1 MKQNKNKNITK
12 ITSSAL
18 VLLLSSG
25 GIFSNS
31 LAKDINS
38 KNTEKVIVEKKDEL
52 DKESKEKIENCEKEN
67 ENENLDKKTKEETE
81 KTNKNDFSNN
91 PTITDVVD
99 NLDNQTNESIEEK
112 ESGEKKLYEDEQ
124 YSEDK
129 ETLNL
134 NANEEKNIDE
144 ENKYKEK
151 SLDNINSENLNEDKT
166 DDQNKE
172 SNDEVSNAKIKCDPE
187 IIENENPKYINE
199 YENKEEFVKML
210 ASHSSLAK
218 EYNIFPEVMMGQAI
232 LESGWGKSDLAKNN
246 KNLFGVKVPDSEK
259 GQGKGVVYKT
269 NEEIKGKNIIIK
281 DEFRK
286 FDTYEQSIRQYLSL
300 LSGKYYSSF
309 GVNTAKNYKEQIQR
323 IKDAGYATAS
333 NYVDS
338 VLNVIDSANL
348 SEIANKY
355 LASNVLKKTHANTAK
370 KRSDKKENR
379 KIVMHYQAEIIKDR
393 STQDNLYNT
402 TSQKEIFYKHNL
414 KKENRKLKISTSL
427 KTSKKTDS
435 SKLFSENLIK
445 EGLDKSKENNLF
457 SKNNKDVT
465 IYKDKNYR
473 KNQKSKIVTNNYYNK
488 IESDNVKTGVSS
500 LSSVLLTIISTSSLT
515 LFASKKKNK

>member
-67 ENENLDKKTKEETE
+67 KNLDKKTKEETE
-81 KTNKNDFSNN
+81 ETNKNDFSNN

-112 ESGEKKLYEDEQ
+112 ESGEKNLYEDEQ

-166 DDQNKE
+166 DEQNKE
-172 SNDEVSNAKIKCDPE
+172 SNDKVKCDSE

-300 LSGKYYSSF
+300 LSGRYYSSF

-348 SEIANKY
+348 SDIANKY

-370 KRSDKKENR
+370 KRIDKKENR
-379 KIVMHYQAEIIKDR
+379 KIVMNYQAEIIKDR
-393 STQDNLYNT
+393 STKDNLYNT
-402 TSQKEIFYKHNL
+402 ASQKEIFNKHNFE
-414 KKENRKLKISTSL
+414 KENRKLKISTSL

-445 EGLDKSKENNLF
+445 EDLDKSKENNLF
-457 SKNNKDVT
+457 SKNNKNNKDVT

-488 IESDNVKTGVSS
+488 IESNNVKTGVSS
-500 LSSVLLTIISTSSLT
+500 LSSVLLTIISTSSFT

>member
-52 DKESKEKIENCEKEN
+52 DKEKIENCEK

-81 KTNKNDFSNN
+81 ETNKNDFSNN

-99 NLDNQTNESIEEK
+99 NLDNQTNESIEKK
-112 ESGEKKLYEDEQ
+112 ESGEKNLYEDEQ

-166 DDQNKE
+166 DNQNKE

-246 KNLFGVKVPDSEK
+246 KNLFGVKV
-259 GQGKGVVYKT
+259 
-269 NEEIKGKNIIIK
+269 
-281 DEFRK
+281 
-286 FDTYEQSIRQYLSL
+286 
-300 LSGKYYSSF
+300 
-309 GVNTAKNYKEQIQR
+309 
-323 IKDAGYATAS
+323 
-333 NYVDS
+333 
-338 VLNVIDSANL
+338 
-348 SEIANKY
+348 
-355 LASNVLKKTHANTAK
+355 
-370 KRSDKKENR
+370 
-379 KIVMHYQAEIIKDR
+379 
-393 STQDNLYNT
+393 
-402 TSQKEIFYKHNL
+402 
-414 KKENRKLKISTSL
+414 
-427 KTSKKTDS
+427 TD
-435 SKLFSENLIK
+435 
-445 EGLDKSKENNLF
+445 
-457 SKNNKDVT
+457 
-465 IYKDKNYR
+465 
-473 KNQKSKIVTNNYYNK
+473 
-488 IESDNVKTGVSS
+488 
-500 LSSVLLTIISTSSLT
+500 
-515 LFASKKKNK
+515 

>member
-1 MKQNKNKNITK
+1 M
-12 ITSSAL
+12 
-18 VLLLSSG
+18 
-25 GIFSNS
+25 
-31 LAKDINS
+31 
-38 KNTEKVIVEKKDEL
+38 
-52 DKESKEKIENCEKEN
+52 
-67 ENENLDKKTKEETE
+67 
-81 KTNKNDFSNN
+81 
-91 PTITDVVD
+91 
-99 NLDNQTNESIEEK
+99 
-112 ESGEKKLYEDEQ
+112 
-124 YSEDK
+124 
-129 ETLNL
+129 
-134 NANEEKNIDE
+134 
-144 ENKYKEK
+144 
-151 SLDNINSENLNEDKT
+151 
-166 DDQNKE
+166 
-172 SNDEVSNAKIKCDPE
+172 
-187 IIENENPKYINE
+187 
-199 YENKEEFVKML
+199 
-210 ASHSSLAK
+210 
-218 EYNIFPEVMMGQAI
+218 
-232 LESGWGKSDLAKNN
+232 
-246 KNLFGVKVPDSEK
+246 
-259 GQGKGVVYKT
+259 
-269 NEEIKGKNIIIK
+269 
-281 DEFRK
+281 
-286 FDTYEQSIRQYLSL
+286 
-300 LSGKYYSSF
+300 
-309 GVNTAKNYKEQIQR
+309 
-323 IKDAGYATAS
+323 
-333 NYVDS
+333 DS

-379 KIVMHYQAEIIKDR
+379 KIVMNYQAEIIKDR